1 MIEEVE
7 LENSVKIK
15 EILNQICRDI
25 IDNSNKFKSAS
36 KSQQDDVYK
45 SYDVP
50 KDSQPRLTELLN
62 NQSIFPLSYLVA
74 VIKGD
79 DSGDF
84 PPHRD
89 YWRHESILYLHTSQV
104 CQTNWYETN
113 STTLLNRLYYTFDQ
127 ITLKKS
133 YYLEQGKFYK
143 FDHQQVHDVK
153 GVKDTRVSIS
163 INLSKVSGYPKLP
176 NFASNQK

>member
-1 MIEEVE
+1 MIEEIE
-7 LENSVKIK
+7 LENSIEIK

-25 IDNSNKFKSAS
+25 IENTNSFKSAS
-36 KSQQDDVYK
+36 ASQQEDVYK
-45 SYDVP
+45 SYEVS
-50 KDSQPRLTELLN
+50 KDSQSQLTELLN

-74 VIKGD
+74 VIKGNN
-79 DSGDF
+79 SGDF

-104 CQTNWYETN
+104 CQTNWYEIKP
-113 STTLLNRLYYTFDQ
+113 TTPTKRLYYTFDQ

-163 INLSKVSGYPKLP
+163 INLSGVTGYPKLP
-176 NFASNQK
+176 NFSSNQN